1 MAYFG
6 VLSQL
11 HSKNSDS
18 TPVGILRMHRRDS
31 RALSQTPPGQGDRCV
46 LRLSSLAESVLGMSR
61 EETTGAYW
69 SQWELPEKKIKGFQ
83 EQQSVKA
90 GT

>member
-18 TPVGILRMHRRDS
+18 TPVAENAQERIKSLVPDPS
-31 RALSQTPPGQGDRCV
+31 SQGERCV
-46 LRLSSLAESVLGMSR
+46 LRLSSFAESVLRMSR

-69 SQWELPEKKIKGFQ
+69 SQWELPGERL
-83 EQQSVKA
+83 KA
-90 GT
+90 SRNSRV